1 MNSYNWHSTPNLE
14 CAALFRIEH
23 LSHAWRRFR
32 SVVLRPKKTFSTGV
46 PSEMGGHLRIPHR
59 VTQTFPRP

>member
-1 MNSYNWHSTPNLE
+1 MNAIIGIRRLIWSAPPSS
-14 CAALFRIEH
+14 ALNTF
-23 LSHAWRRFR
+23 LRRGGAF
-32 SVVLRPKKTFSTGV
+32 VVWWLRPKKTFSTGV

>member
-1 MNSYNWHSTPNLE
+1 MNSYDWHSTPNLE
-14 CAALFRIEH
+14 CAAPFRIEH

-32 SVVLRPKKTFSTGV
+32 SVVLRPKK
-46 PSEMGGHLRIPHR
+46 PSQRESPREMGGHLRISHR